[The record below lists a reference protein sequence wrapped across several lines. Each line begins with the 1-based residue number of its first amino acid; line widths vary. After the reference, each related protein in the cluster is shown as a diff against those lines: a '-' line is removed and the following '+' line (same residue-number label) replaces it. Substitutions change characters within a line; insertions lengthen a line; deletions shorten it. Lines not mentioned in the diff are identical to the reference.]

1 MLEYQAM
8 TTLNVTING
17 KSMEVAE
24 GTTILQAAN
33 AAGIEIPT
41 LCHHPALKDIGACRM
56 CLVEVANIPAL
67 QPACTYPVTDG
78 IKVETHT
85 PRTLEMRKFVL
96 EMLFSER
103 NHYCMYCE
111 MSGDC
116 ELQKQAYDHGLAHW
130 TYPTP
135 NPRLPVDASRTYFL
149 MDHNRCILCR
159 RCIRACGD
167 VVGNNT
173 LGVMARGAKTMITA
187 DMDEPFGDS
196 SCVSCGTCLQ
206 VCPTGAL
213 VDRRSAYGGRNKDV
227 DTVNS
232 ACAFCSVGC
241 RINVVSRNGR
251 PLRVE
256 GDWEGHNQ
264 GVLCLAGR
272 FDSLD
277 TGKRRATTPMVK
289 RDGQLLPATWD
300 EALAAVAKGLE
311 AARPGSIQAW
321 VSSSALDQPLD
332 AVVETF
338 RGKFGGQVATL
349 EPAPPPGETPNGA
362 KMADID
368 TADTILVV
376 DADPL
381 VSHRV
386 IGYRIKR
393 AAGTGAKVLLCAD
406 GDNQVG
412 EFADGVFPL
421 SKLDWALASV
431 TTSTKPVVVY
441 RAGTDPA
448 LRTKLAALMDKARFI
463 PLHAAA
469 NAPRALH
476 LGLPGETGGDLD
488 ALYILLEEGTLSP
501 EQQATASR
509 AGFVVMHTCYLDDT
523 EGLADVLLPAPLW
536 YEREGTFRNI
546 EGSDE
551 RVRPA
556 ALSPEGIWSETSVLQ
571 QLALRI

>member
-1 MLEYQAM
+1 M

-17 KSMEVAE
+17 KQMEVAE

-56 CLVEVANIPAL
+56 CLVEVANIAAL

-78 IKVETHT
+78 IKIETHT
-85 PRTLEMRKFVL
+85 PRTEKMRKFVL

-103 NHYCMYCE
+103 NHYCMFCE

-135 NPRLPVDASRTYFL
+135 NPKLPVDASREYFL

-173 LGVMARGAKTMITA
+173 LGVMARGARTMITA

-227 DTVNS
+227 ETVSS
-232 ACAFCSVGC
+232 ACTFCSIGC
-241 RINVVSRNGR
+241 RINVVIRNGR

-256 GDWEGHNQ
+256 GDWSGHNE
-264 GVLCLAGR
+264 GVLCAAGR
-272 FDSLD
+272 FDSLEAH
-277 TGKRRATTPMVK
+277 KRRATTPMIRRNGELK
-289 RDGQLLPATWD
+289 PATWD
-300 EALAAVAKGLE
+300 EALAAIAKGFE
-311 AARPGSIQAW
+311 AARSDNILAW
-321 VSSSALDQPLD
+321 VSASALDQPLD

-338 RGKFGGQVATL
+338 RAKFGGHISTL
-349 EPAPPPGETPNGA
+349 EAAPPPGETPNGA
-362 KMADID
+362 KMADLD
-368 TADTILVV
+368 GADTILVV

-381 VSHRV
+381 TDHRV
-386 IGYRIKR
+386 LGYRIKR
-393 AAGTGAKVLLCAD
+393 AADGGAKVLVCAD
-406 GDNQVG
+406 GENQMG
-412 EFADGVFPL
+412 DFADGVFPL

-441 RAGTDPA
+441 RAGADPA
-448 LRTKLAALMDKARFI
+448 LRAKLASLKDQARFI

-469 NAPRALH
+469 NAPRALN
-476 LGLPGETGGDLD
+476 LGLPGESEREAD
-488 ALYILLEEGTLSP
+488 AIYILLEEGELTP
-501 EQQATASR
+501 EQQAIASK
-509 AGFVVMHTCYLDDT
+509 AGFVVIHACYLDDA

-536 YEREGTFRNI
+536 FEREGTFRNI
-546 EGSDE
+546 EGCDE

-556 ALSPEGIWSETSVLQ
+556 AASPDGIWSETSVLQ